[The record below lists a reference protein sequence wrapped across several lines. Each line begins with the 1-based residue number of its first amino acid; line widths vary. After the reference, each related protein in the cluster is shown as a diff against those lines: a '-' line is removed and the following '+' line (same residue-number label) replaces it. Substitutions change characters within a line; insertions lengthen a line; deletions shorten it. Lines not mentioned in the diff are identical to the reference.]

1 MEKVFTVIKCMDFRQ
16 NGFFKD
22 WLKSI
27 GAENSDIISIAGSV
41 KELAGNNDTLKEWML
56 SMVSIS
62 YNNHD
67 SREIILTN
75 HSTCGAYKIDD
86 EEEEKTVQIEDMKK
100 AEGLIKGRFP
110 DMEVK
115 KYWLKLEGDHH
126 KANNIEF
133 IQID

>member
-1 MEKVFTVIKCMDFRQ
+1 MEKVSTVIKCMDFRQ
-16 NGFFKD
+16 DGFFKN

-27 GAENSDIISIAGSV
+27 GSQNSDIISVAGSV
-41 KELAGNNDTLKEWML
+41 KELAGSNDALKDWILDMIAL
-56 SMVSIS
+56 S
-62 YNNHD
+62 YNAHD

-86 EEEEKTVQIEDMKK
+86 EEEEKAVQIEDMRK
-100 AEGLIKGRFP
+100 AENLIKGRFP

-126 KANNIEF
+126 HADNIEF
-133 IQID
+133 IPID

>member
-1 MEKVFTVIKCMDFRQ
+1 MTKVSTVIKCMDFRQ

-27 GAENSDIISIAGSV
+27 GAENSDVISIAGSV
-41 KELAGNNDTLKEWML
+41 KELAGENNELKEWILDMIA
-56 SMVSIS
+56 IS
-62 YNNHD
+62 YNAHD
-67 SREIILTN
+67 SREMILTN

-86 EEEEKTVQIEDMKK
+86 EEKEKAVQIEDMKK

-110 DMEVK
+110 DMEIK

-126 KANNIEF
+126 HSDNIEF
-133 IQID
+133 IPVD